1 LLNFGLIGRR
11 RSDPLP
17 ALITQLFSNAEQGAF
32 YIPRPIVNGVQ
43 SLFQDAAGTVSVTA
57 DGDPIGKMIDQS
69 GNGNHATQ
77 SVSGSRP
84 VYRTNGILHWLQF
97 NGVNNFL
104 IVQNNLPLSGD
115 FFTGLAYQLVNE
127 TQISEQGLFSQ
138 YVGGAG
144 RYIIRFSPSG
154 DPGKADIF
162 VSGIYSTLKIDVG
175 KNGSAIITRDG
186 SLHSMSI
193 GDEQSDLTEGVN
205 LVDVALR
212 IGTSTG
218 NSGFL
223 GGNIYSAVF
232 CYRAIAAGEKASLKN
247 YLDST
252 RPS

>member
-1 LLNFGLIGRR
+1 MLNFGLIGRR
-11 RSDPLP
+11 RSDPLA
-17 ALITQLFSNAEQGAF
+17 ALIRQLFSAGEQGAF
-32 YIPRPIVNGVQ
+32 YIPRPVVNGTQ
-43 SLFQDAAGTVSVTA
+43 ALFQDAAGTVSVTA

-193 GDEQSDLTEGVN
+193 GAEQSDLTIEMN
-205 LVDVALR
+205 LANTPLR

-218 NSGFL
+218 DSGFL
-223 GGNIYSAVF
+223 GGNVYSAVF
-232 CYRAIAAGEKASLKN
+232 CYRAIAAGEKESLTS

>member
-1 LLNFGLIGRR
+1 MLNFGLIGRR
-11 RSDPLP
+11 RSDPLA
-17 ALITQLFSNAEQGAF
+17 ALIRQLFSAGEQGAF
-32 YIPRPIVNGVQ
+32 YIPRPIVNDVQ
-43 SLFQDAAGTVSVTA
+43 SLFQDAAGTVPVTA

-127 TQISEQGLFSQ
+127 TQIPEQGLFSQ

-144 RYIIRFSPSG
+144 RYIIRFSPSR

-205 LVDVALR
+205 IADVPLR

-223 GGNIYSAVF
+223 EGNIYSAVF